1 MTEEVSGAA
10 IIVVIVIGVIV
21 GVGLVWALL
30 KASEKP
36 DPALVVTSLSLI
48 TMAALVGYGLTKL
61 EILGGLAAT
70 GIGALAGAVTGLYR
84 RPTDPTD
91 RADLPDQPTDE

>member
-1 MTEEVSGAA
+1 MTEEVGGGAV
-10 IIVVIVIGVIV
+10 IVVIIVGVLV

-61 EILGGLAAT
+61 EIMGGLAAT
-70 GIGALAGAVTGLYR
+70 GIGALAGAIAGLYQK
-84 RPTDPTD
+84 P
-91 RADLPDQPTDE
+91 ADTESPPEDDTPVE